1 MLNDFHG
8 SPSEFDKL
16 EGYKATLLD
25 KKVVLAKLDEI
36 IVEATEDQKINDE
49 IFEAS
54 EFRETLNR
62 TLIKIDRVLDKVS
75 SSSKNTE
82 SAMTQNQ
89 QSGTLPSSTKQKARL
104 PKLTLRNFSGD
115 AMSWQS
121 FWDSFEAAV
130 HNNEDVSKVD
140 KFNYLK
146 SLLDGPA
153 ASTIAGF
160 TLTAENYETAVKV
173 LKERFGNDQVIV
185 SRHMDALLSL
195 EGVTKVDEIKKVRKL
210 YDTIET
216 HLRSLQNL
224 GVSSESYG
232 SLCIPVILSRIPEQ
246 LRLLMSRKFDKN
258 SWNVNEVLSQLK
270 IEVDARKRCIRRN
283 IQNKKMYIQNKKGN
297 MHGKSRESLSAA
309 SLLAGKDE
317 QSKSKPYC
325 VFCEKEHPS
334 VKCEVVTDTA
344 ARRGILRRKGK
355 CFLCLRS
362 GHIMRSCP
370 SKLRCFK
377 CGGFHHTALCGDV
390 PNREKKPAPE
400 LPKQEATTSALC
412 VDNKTSVLLQT
423 AQNLVGSPNDPNQ
436 KINARVIFDSCSQ
449 RSYIT

>member
-1 MLNDFHG
+1 M
-8 SPSEFDKL
+8 
-16 EGYKATLLD
+16 A
-25 KKVVLAKLDEI
+25 VL
-36 IVEATEDQKINDE
+36 
-49 IFEAS
+49 
-54 EFRETLNR
+54 
-62 TLIKIDRVLDKVS
+62 
-75 SSSKNTE
+75 
-82 SAMTQNQ
+82 
-89 QSGTLPSSTKQKARL
+89 
-104 PKLTLRNFSGD
+104 
-115 AMSWQS
+115 
-121 FWDSFEAAV
+121 
-130 HNNEDVSKVD
+130 
-140 KFNYLK
+140 
-146 SLLDGPA
+146 
-153 ASTIAGF
+153 
-160 TLTAENYETAVKV
+160 
-173 LKERFGNDQVIV
+173 
-185 SRHMDALLSL
+185 
-195 EGVTKVDEIKKVRKL
+195 
-210 YDTIET
+210 
-216 HLRSLQNL
+216 
-224 GVSSESYG
+224 
-232 SLCIPVILSRIPEQ
+232 IPVILSRIPAE
-246 LRLLMSRKFDKN
+246 LRLLMSRKIDGN

-270 IEVDARKRCIRRN
+270 IEVEARERCSLLNSDPNR
-283 IQNKKMYIQNKKGN
+283 QNKKGN

-344 ARRGILRRKGK
+344 ARRGILRRKWK

-377 CGGFHHTALCGDV
+377 CGGFYHTALCGDV

>member
-1 MLNDFHG
+1 M
-8 SPSEFDKL
+8 
-16 EGYKATLLD
+16 
-25 KKVVLAKLDEI
+25 
-36 IVEATEDQKINDE
+36 EATEDQKINDE

-160 TLTAENYETAVKV
+160 TLTAENYETAVKI
-173 LKERFGNDQVIV
+173 LNERYGNDQVIV

-195 EGVTKVDEIKKVRKL
+195 EGVTNVDEIKKVRKL

-232 SLCIPVILSRIPEQ
+232 SLLIPVILSRIPEE
-246 LRLLMSRKFDKN
+246 LRLLMSRKIDKN

-270 IEVDARKRCIRRN
+270 IELEARERCSLLNSNPNRP
-283 IQNKKMYIQNKKGN
+283 NKKGN
-297 MHGKSRESLSAA
+297 MYGKSREPLSAS

-355 CFLCLRS
+355 CFLCRD
-362 GHIMRSCP
+362 I
-370 SKLRCFK
+370 
-377 CGGFHHTALCGDV
+377 
-390 PNREKKPAPE
+390 
-400 LPKQEATTSALC
+400 
-412 VDNKTSVLLQT
+412 
-423 AQNLVGSPNDPNQ
+423 
-436 KINARVIFDSCSQ
+436 
-449 RSYIT
+449 